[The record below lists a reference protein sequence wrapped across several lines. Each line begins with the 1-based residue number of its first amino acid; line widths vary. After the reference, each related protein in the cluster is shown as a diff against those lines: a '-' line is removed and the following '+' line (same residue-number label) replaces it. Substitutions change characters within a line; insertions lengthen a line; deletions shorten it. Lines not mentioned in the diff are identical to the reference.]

1 MKNPFTV
8 SNNVTPD
15 MIDHNGH
22 VHDANYNMVFS
33 EAINQFNYTHG
44 LSLAE
49 RDKLNYT
56 LFTVEEQTAYLS
68 ELTEGDTFTIT
79 IYIYDYNE
87 KSLHFF
93 SIMTNQDGIN
103 IATNEA
109 MMLGIDRTINKTAPF
124 PKSFA
129 DQVSNYYDN
138 QQLIEW
144 PKQLGHKIGISR

>member
-1 MKNPFTV
+1 MKNPFTI

-44 LSLAE
+44 LSLEE
-49 RDKLNYT
+49 RTKLKYT

-68 ELTEGDTFTIT
+68 ELTEDDTFTIT

-93 SIMTNQDGIN
+93 SVMTNQDGSN

-124 PKSFA
+124 PQSFA
-129 DQVSNYYDN
+129 DQISNYYDN
-138 QQLIEW
+138 QLLIEW

>member
-1 MKNPFTV
+1 MHSHTTLGRGVGGPSQSALEEWLKSPRKTV
-8 SNNVTPD
+8 S
-15 MIDHNGH
+15 
-22 VHDANYNMVFS
+22 
-33 EAINQFNYTHG
+33 E
-44 LSLAE
+44 
-49 RDKLNYT
+49 
-56 LFTVEEQTAYLS
+56 
-68 ELTEGDTFTIT
+68 TEGDTFTIT